1 MNDMDQLKLEHVLA
15 AMKRAGV
22 PQTVISDPA
31 MILYLTGVSME
42 PGERML
48 VLVLRAD
55 GQHRFFINELFPQT
69 RDLGAPITY

>member
-1 MNDMDQLKLEHVLA
+1 MDQLKLEHVLA
-15 AMKRAGV
+15 AMKKAGV

-48 VLVLRAD
+48 F
-55 GQHRFFINELFPQT
+55 QC
-69 RDLGAPITY
+69 